1 MPDDGDESGPG
12 MRKIHVT
19 RLDGGLAS
27 GVIDGISRATCR
39 SSSMKSF
46 TTGLSVR
53 FFKVNIAIG
62 IG

>member
-1 MPDDGDESGPG
+1 

-19 RLDGGLAS
+19 RLDGALAS
-27 GVIDGISRATCR
+27 GVIAGISRATCR